1 MNIYRNHGITKDF
14 GQMIRKIK
22 SHWYYEQQ
30 LLGYNYWITDIQAAL
45 GLSQLKNLG
54 KFVKKRNKIAKFYNE
69 KLTNLPLEKPIIQKG
84 NFSSYHLYVVKLKLN
99 KINKTYDN
107 IFKELRNNGIG
118 INLHY
123 LPVHLHPYY
132 QKFGFKKGN
141 FPVAEQYSKTAISL
155 PIYYDL
161 KTDEQM
167 RVVNVLKKI
176 LKG

>member
-1 MNIYRNHGITKDF
+1 MR
-14 GQMIRKIK
+14 
-22 SHWYYEQQ
+22 
-30 LLGYNYWITDIQAAL
+30 
-45 GLSQLKNLG
+45 
-54 KFVKKRNKIAKFYNE
+54 KFYNE

-123 LPVHLHPYY
+123 LPVHLQPYY